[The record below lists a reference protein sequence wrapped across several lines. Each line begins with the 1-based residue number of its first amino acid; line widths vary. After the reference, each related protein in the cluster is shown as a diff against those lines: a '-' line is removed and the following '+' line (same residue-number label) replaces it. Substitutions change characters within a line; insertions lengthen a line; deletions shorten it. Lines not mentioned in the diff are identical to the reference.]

1 MFAKIKKLF
10 SRKKETTKT
19 IKSNGSIGFATKLKN
34 IFTSSKTNN
43 ELIDEIEKILITAD
57 VGHKTTQKLINSI
70 RNKANTNNQ
79 NAAQDVKNTLKENI
93 IAIMQNTMHP
103 LNISQTTIPTS
114 IIVCGVN
121 GNGKTTTIGKLA
133 HQYTNNNKK
142 VVIGAC
148 DSFRAAASEQL
159 QVWSNR
165 SNCTMISSTQDNASP
180 SGVAYR
186 AAKEALE
193 SKADILLIDTAGRL
207 HTNKNLMAELQKINK
222 NVCKLL
228 EKEADA
234 VIMVID
240 ATTGQNALKQINE
253 FRQFIDI
260 SGIIITKMDGTAK
273 GGVALRVAEEHPEI
287 KIYAIGVGEGID
299 DLRHCS
305 ASEFADMLLE
315 D

>member
-1 MFAKIKKLF
+1 
-10 SRKKETTKT
+10 
-19 IKSNGSIGFATKLKN
+19 
-34 IFTSSKTNN
+34 
-43 ELIDEIEKILITAD
+43 
-57 VGHKTTQKLINSI
+57 
-70 RNKANTNNQ
+70 
-79 NAAQDVKNTLKENI
+79 
-93 IAIMQNTMHP
+93 
-103 LNISQTTIPTS
+103 
-114 IIVCGVN
+114 
-121 GNGKTTTIGKLA
+121 
-133 HQYTNNNKK
+133 
-142 VVIGAC
+142 
-148 DSFRAAASEQL
+148 
-159 QVWSNR
+159 
-165 SNCTMISSTQDNASP
+165 MISSTQDNASP

-228 EKEADA
+228 DKEADA

-253 FRQFIDI
+253 FKQFIDI

-273 GGVALRVAEEHPEI
+273 GGVALRVAEEHPAI

-305 ASEFADMLLE
+305 ANEFADMLLE